1 MKHEGTGMKVNG
13 AKGKL
18 VIIGGGEDKEGEC
31 AILKQFVRLA
41 GQAKARI
48 VVMTVATDA
57 PEESWAEYRKVFK
70 KLCVEDV
77 RVVDVSHRKDVH
89 DEKSLKIIEEA
100 TGIFFTGGDQIHITS
115 LLGGTE
121 MQGLIRRK
129 YSEGAVLGGTSA
141 GAAMMSNSMII
152 RGDSNCNPRFGG
164 MEIGPGMNFLPD
176 AMIDTHFSQRGRIG
190 RLLTAIAH
198 YPQDIGFGIDENT
211 ALVFSDQQLE
221 VLGENSVTV
230 IDAGGI
236 TYTNL
241 HDLEK
246 DQPLTLHGVQIHVL
260 SKGHKFDLEKRMPID
275 ETVQPKKAKAATAE
289 KVKGK

>member
-1 MKHEGTGMKVNG
+1 MKVNR

-18 VIIGGGEDKEGEC
+18 VIIGGGEDKEGERI
-31 AILKQFVRLA
+31 ILKEFVRLA
-41 GQAKARI
+41 GKSKARI
-48 VVMTVATDA
+48 VVMTVATDE
-57 PEESWAEYRKVFK
+57 PESLGSEYRKVFK
-70 KLCVEDV
+70 RLGVEDV
-77 RVVDVSHRKDVH
+77 QVVDVSARKDVH
-89 DEKSLKIIEEA
+89 EEKALKIIEHA

-115 LLGGTE
+115 LLGGTA
-121 MQGLIRRK
+121 MQELIRRR
-129 YSEGAVLGGTSA
+129 YEEGAVLGGTSA

-164 MEIGPGMNFLPD
+164 MEIGPGMDFLPD
-176 AMIDTHFSQRGRIG
+176 TMIDTHFSQRGRIG

-211 ALVFSDQQLE
+211 ALIVSDGQLE

-241 HDLEK
+241 PDLER

-260 SKGHKFDLEKRMPID
+260 SQGARFDLEKRKPID
-275 ETVQPKKAKAATAE
+275 ETDEAEKGKAATASE
-289 KVKGK
+289 KAKEK